1 MTGVQTIGLVVF
13 AVSVLRAFSAAKDAP
28 STAPGWPRSALQRA
42 EETLASMALDDKLS
56 LLHGFSGPYAGNI
69 PALSQY
75 GLPALQMEDGPQGVA
90 DGVELVTAWPSA
102 ATVSMS
108 WDRNLMYQFGQ
119 AMATEEKAKGANFLL
134 GPGTNTARI
143 PWSGRVFEYLA
154 PEEPYLASE
163 LIGYEVQGIQSQN
176 ISAVVKHGFMN
187 SIEDNR
193 TSVVSKSDWRP
204 FMEQYS
210 RPFEAAVR
218 AGVGALMCS
227 YNKIQLGSS
236 PAQYACENTDTLGW
250 LYQDANFKG
259 ITMSDWWAI
268 KTMMPAV
275 NAGVTMEMPD
285 GAFFGA
291 PLKEAVANGS
301 ISQSQIDLMALRV
314 LYPLYAIGLVDDPI
328 VPTKQN
334 LGVNVTSAAH
344 NLLARTLAEQSTV
357 LLKNEGNILPLNK
370 DEFRSILVVGD
381 ASTVVGWGSGG
392 AQPPYVTTPWGGL
405 QKYLNNGG
413 RPIQPR
419 PAGCRFM
426 NDTAFEKDQDN
437 CVSCSS
443 KDDCCAKCTE
453 RADCAGCTFVSG
465 SYCAMPP
472 QGEALPPVSSF
483 QQCFLHQSIGP
494 PVAAPG
500 KIAGVCAPQPT
511 PQGPYNILYNN
522 TQNATIAAILAES
535 FDVVIMNVAVNSGE
549 GHDRQNLS
557 LPMWQDQMVSA
568 VASVNKRTIV
578 VARCAG
584 ACEMPWIDEVP
595 AVIFQFLPGQ
605 ECGNALARVLLGEVN
620 PSGKLPLTFPHNMKE
635 TWIKSAEQYPGVQ
648 LEGDNYPTSFYTEG
662 LFWGYRWYD
671 EHNLEP
677 LFPFGHGLSYSTF
690 QYSDLK
696 VNGTIGASDYSS
708 TATVSFQLQNVKGP
722 AGAEVAQL
730 YLGFPSEANEPPKL
744 LRGFSKVLLN
754 PGQSSNVTLTLGYE
768 DVRIFD
774 EEGTFDWIVLPGQ
787 YEIFVG
793 SSSRDIRLRGNL
805 SVCR

>member
-1 MTGVQTIGLVVF
+1 MTRVGLIASLLAAAS
-13 AVSVLRAFSAAKDAP
+13 AVSVVEVARSPAP
-28 STAPGWPRSALQRA
+28 WWPPSALQRA
-42 EETLASMALDDKLS
+42 EKTLSSMTLDDKLS

-108 WDRNLMYQFGQ
+108 WDRSLMYQFGQ
-119 AMATEEKAKGANFLL
+119 SMAAEEKAKGANFLL

-227 YNKIQLGSS
+227 YNRIQLGSS

-250 LYQDANFKG
+250 LYNATGFQGFVQ
-259 ITMSDWWAI
+259 SDWGATHSTI
-268 KTMMPAV
+268 PAV
-275 NAGVTMEMPD
+275 MAGLTQQMPD
-285 GAFFGA
+285 DTFFGA

-344 NLLARTLAEQSTV
+344 NLLARTLAEESTA
-357 LLKNEGNILPLNK
+357 LLKNDGNLLPLDK
-370 DEFRSILVVGD
+370 SSFKSILVLGD
-381 ASTVVGWGSGG
+381 ASTIAGRGSGG
-392 AQPPYVTTPWGGL
+392 VRPPYVVSPWEGL
-405 QKYLNNGG
+405 ESYLNNGG
-413 RPIQPR
+413 NPIPPR
-419 PAGCRFM
+419 PANCAYINNTDFM
-426 NDTAFEKDQDN
+426 QSDSTCISAA
-437 CVSCSS
+437 SL
-443 KDDCCAKCTE
+443 DDCCAKCTE
-453 RADCAGCTFVSG
+453 RGDCNAFTFIDSA
-465 SYCAMPP
+465 YCATPP
-472 QGEALPPVSSF
+472 SGLKAISSGPNYQCWLHPDEAGK
-483 QQCFLHQSIGP
+483 IT
-494 PVAAPG
+494 APG

-511 PQGPYNILYNN
+511 PQGPYNIVYNN
-522 TQNATIAAILAES
+522 TQNATIAAMLAES
-535 FDVVIMNVAVNSGE
+535 FDIVIVNVAVNSGE

-568 VASVNKRTIV
+568 VASVNKRAIV

-595 AVIFQFLPGQ
+595 AVVFQFLPGQ

-620 PSGKLPLTFPHNMKE
+620 PSGKLPLTFPNNMKE
-635 TWIKSAEQYPGVQ
+635 TWIKSVEQYPGVQ

-690 QYSDLK
+690 QYNGLK
-696 VNGTIGASDYSS
+696 VNGTISASDFSS

-768 DVRIFD
+768 HVRIFD

-793 SSSRDIRLRGNL
+793 SSSRDIRLTG
-805 SVCR
+805 SMTVAP